1 MKNWRLG
8 VLGAAL
14 AALTGCAAV
23 TATDDVKK
31 PTEQRSGF
39 MGMGVADEIKV
50 EREGPFKGVEK
61 VAIASFKVGFVH
73 GKVESRRAG
82 RGFGGN
88 ATAGIE
94 LSGIDEAMMQA
105 ITDAA
110 YEDFIA
116 RMAQAGYTVVPRQE
130 LQAQAD
136 FAKAKPEESPQRKSG
151 SFFGDP
157 TDITT
162 FAPSSHGNMYWF
174 DGESINNGGGFGFAN
189 ATTAAMTQ
197 YGKTGIKVLS
207 VYYVIDFAGA
217 DGYGGAFRTSAG
229 VQVGQALTL
238 APGGGVTIMGGE
250 GRVVANHF
258 SHIKLGQPMYAEEK
272 FGTMVQTT
280 SDVAKGV
287 ETGVN
292 VVRAVAG
299 IGTNQRRDF
308 EVQADAERYSAL
320 SKDLLIKANTQL
332 VERMASLR

>member
-1 MKNWRLG
+1 MKDWRLG
-8 VLGAAL
+8 VLAAAVAAL
-14 AALTGCAAV
+14 AGCAAV
-23 TATDDVKK
+23 TATDEVKK
-31 PTEQRSGF
+31 PAEQRSGF
-39 MGMGVADEIKV
+39 MGLGVADEIKV

-61 VAIASFKVGFVH
+61 VAIGSFKVGFVH

-88 ATAGIE
+88 ATAGIKLTGVE
-94 LSGIDEAMMQA
+94 ESHMQA

-110 YEDFIA
+110 YADFVSGLT
-116 RMAQAGYTVVPRQE
+116 QAGYTVVNRQE
-130 LQAQAD
+130 LQVQPD
-136 FAKAKPEESPQRKSG
+136 FARAKPEESPQRKSG

-157 TDITT
+157 TEITT
-162 FAPSSHGNMYWF
+162 FAPSSHGNLYWF
-174 DGESINNGGGFGFAN
+174 DGESIHNSGGFGFAN

-217 DGYGGAFRTSAG
+217 DGYGGSFRTSSS

-238 APGGGVTIMGGE
+238 APGGGVTILGGE

-258 SHIKLGQPMYAEEK
+258 SHIKLGQPLYAEEK

-280 SDVAKGV
+280 SDTAKGV

-292 VVRAVAG
+292 VFRALAG

-308 EVQADAERYSAL
+308 EVQADIERYRAL
-320 SKDLLIKANTQL
+320 SQDLLEKANSRL